1 MAGLRN
7 SRSGDYIKGE
17 CENNIMATVRGR
29 PFEKGRS
36 SEEAAESGRKGGI
49 ASGVA
54 RRQAKDWRNLT
65 LAILEMPI
73 KEGDIDEITSLA
85 SVKGKNITTSQAIIL
100 AQVRRAIEGDTRS
113 AEFIC
118 KVSGSDITTED
129 KETELA
135 EMARLRD
142 EALNK

>member
-1 MAGLRN
+1 MRN

-17 CENNIMATVRGR
+17 GEKNIMATVRGR

-54 RRQAKDWRNLT
+54 RRQAKDLRNLA

-73 KEGDIDEITSLA
+73 KEGDIDEITTLA
-85 SVKGKNITTSQAIIL
+85 SVKGKNMTTSQAMIL
-100 AQVRRAIEGDTRS
+100 AQVRRAIEGDSKAFEVIRDT
-113 AEFIC
+113 AGQKPIE
-118 KVSGSDITTED
+118 KVEVSKPDSEIINEIED
-129 KETELA
+129 YVK
-135 EMARLRD
+135 R
-142 EALNK
+142 

>member
-1 MAGLRN
+1 
-7 SRSGDYIKGE
+7 
-17 CENNIMATVRGR
+17 MATVRGR

-54 RRQAKDWRNLT
+54 RRQAKDLRNLA

-85 SVKGKNITTSQAIIL
+85 SVKGKNMTTSQAMIL
-100 AQVRRAIEGDTRS
+100 SQVRRAIEGDSKAFEVIRDT
-113 AEFIC
+113 AGQKPIE
-118 KVSGSDITTED
+118 KVEVSKPDSEVI
-129 KETELA
+129 
-135 EMARLRD
+135 D
-142 EALNK
+142 EIDSYVKR

>member
-17 CENNIMATVRGR
+17 CEKNIMATVRGR

-54 RRQAKDWRNLT
+54 RRQAKDLRNLA

-85 SVKGKNITTSQAIIL
+85 SVKGKNMTASQAMIL
-100 AQVRRAIEGDTRS
+100 AQVRRAIEGDSKAFEVIRDT
-113 AEFIC
+113 AGQKPIE
-118 KVSGSDITTED
+118 KVEVSKPDSEIINEIED
-129 KETELA
+129 YVK
-135 EMARLRD
+135 
-142 EALNK
+142 

>member
-1 MAGLRN
+1 LRN

-17 CENNIMATVRGR
+17 CEKNIMATVRGR

-54 RRQAKDWRNLT
+54 RRQAKELRDLT

-85 SVKGKNITTSQAIIL
+85 SVKGKNITTSKAMIL
-100 AQVRRAIEGDTRS
+100 AQVRRAIEGDSKAFEVIRDT
-113 AEFIC
+113 AGQKPIE
-118 KVSGSDITTED
+118 KVEVSKPDSEIINEIED
-129 KETELA
+129 YVK
-135 EMARLRD
+135 R
-142 EALNK
+142 

>member
-1 MAGLRN
+1 
-7 SRSGDYIKGE
+7 
-17 CENNIMATVRGR
+17 MATVRGR

-54 RRQAKDWRNLT
+54 RRQAKDLRNLA

-85 SVKGKNITTSQAIIL
+85 SVKGKNMTTSQAMIL
-100 AQVRRAIEGDTRS
+100 SQVRRAIEGDSKAFEVIRDT
-113 AEFIC
+113 AGQKPAD
-118 KVSGSDITTED
+118 KVEISKPDSEVI
-129 KETELA
+129 
-135 EMARLRD
+135 D
-142 EALNK
+142 EIDSYVKR

>member
-1 MAGLRN
+1 MRN

-17 CENNIMATVRGR
+17 CEKNIMATVRGR

-54 RRQAKDWRNLT
+54 RRQAKDLRNLA

-85 SVKGKNITTSQAIIL
+85 SVKGKNMTTSQAMIL
-100 AQVRRAIEGDTRS
+100 SQVRRAIEGDSKAFEVIRDT
-113 AEFIC
+113 AGQKPVD
-118 KVSGSDITTED
+118 KVEISKPDSEVI
-129 KETELA
+129 
-135 EMARLRD
+135 D
-142 EALNK
+142 EINNYVK

>member
-1 MAGLRN
+1 LRN

-17 CENNIMATVRGR
+17 CEKNIMATVRGR

-54 RRQAKDWRNLT
+54 RRQAKELRDLT

-73 KEGDIDEITSLA
+73 KEGDIDEITTLA
-85 SVKGKNITTSQAIIL
+85 SVKGKNMTTSQAMIL
-100 AQVRRAIEGDTRS
+100 AQVRRAIEGDSKAFEVIRDT
-113 AEFIC
+113 AGQKPIE
-118 KVSGSDITTED
+118 KVEVSKPDSEIINEIED
-129 KETELA
+129 YVK
-135 EMARLRD
+135 R
-142 EALNK
+142 